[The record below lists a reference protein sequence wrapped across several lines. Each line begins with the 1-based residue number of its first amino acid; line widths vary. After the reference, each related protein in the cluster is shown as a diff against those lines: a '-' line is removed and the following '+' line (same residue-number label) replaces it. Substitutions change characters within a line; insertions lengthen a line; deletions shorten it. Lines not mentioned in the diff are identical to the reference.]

1 MTAGQVDKPIIFT
14 VDRTGC
20 KGQMDCKV
28 VSPSGHED
36 DCFVTYLDDDTYS
49 VRFLPKENGI
59 HQVSTDGVAGRWVA
73 SLSLASLPCK

>member
-59 HQVSTDGVAGRWVA
+59 HQVSTAGVAGR
-73 SLSLASLPCK
+73 